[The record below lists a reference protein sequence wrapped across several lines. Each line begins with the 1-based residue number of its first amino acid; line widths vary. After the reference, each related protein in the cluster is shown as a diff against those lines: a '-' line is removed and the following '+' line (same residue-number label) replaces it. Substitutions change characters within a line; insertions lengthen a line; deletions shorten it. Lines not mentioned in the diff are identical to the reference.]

1 MKKVLLVLILFGI
14 GFAFAEETE
23 TETENYE
30 ELLVQVEKEYGE
42 DRVGDFQNIWRYAE
56 DKGIETLSW
65 ETVKRCLDTPCCL
78 ETGKNDETA
87 DL

>member
-14 GFAFAEETE
+14 GFAFAEE

-65 ETVKRCLDTPCCL
+65 ETLKKCLDTPCCL
-78 ETGKNDETA
+78 ETGENDEIA

>member
-14 GFAFAEETE
+14 GFAFSEE

-42 DRVGDFQNIWRYAE
+42 DIA
-56 DKGIETLSW
+56 I
-65 ETVKRCLDTPCCL
+65 C
-78 ETGKNDETA
+78 
-87 DL
+87 

>member
-14 GFAFAEETE
+14 GFAFAEE

-65 ETVKRCLDTPCCL
+65 ETLKKCLDTPCCL
-78 ETGKNDETA
+78 EAGENDEIA